1 MIEVRFHG
9 RGGQGAVIASN
20 LLANAAAIEGKD
32 VQAFPYFGVERRGAP
47 VTAFTKIDDKPIRN
61 KAQIYTPDY
70 VIILDSSLIKGVN
83 VSEGIKE
90 GGIILVNTPLSLEE
104 LAPPWDMNKVK
115 TITTDATGIAI
126 EHGLGSINQP
136 IVNTSILGAFA
147 KVTGLVKIDSILE
160 AIHNMVPRKKEDNV
174 KAAKKAYEITKID

>member
-20 LLANAAAIEGKD
+20 LLANASAREGKD
-32 VQAFPYFGVERRGAP
+32 VQSFPYFGVERRGAP

-70 VIILDSSLIKGVN
+70 IIILDASLIKGVN

-90 GGIILVNTPLSLEE
+90 DGVIIVNTPLSLEE
-104 LAPPWDMNKVK
+104 LAPPWDAK

-136 IVNTSILGAFA
+136 IVNTSILGAFS
-147 KVTGLVKIDSILE
+147 KITGLVKIESILE
-160 AIHNMVPRKKEDNV
+160 AIHDMVPRRKEDNAR
-174 KAAKKAYEITKID
+174 AAKKAFEVTEAPDS